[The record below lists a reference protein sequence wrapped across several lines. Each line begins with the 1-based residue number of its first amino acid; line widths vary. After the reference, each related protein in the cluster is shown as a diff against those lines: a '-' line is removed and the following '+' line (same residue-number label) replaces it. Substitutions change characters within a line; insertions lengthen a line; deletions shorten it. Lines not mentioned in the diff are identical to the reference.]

1 LRAPAAV
8 LLQVVADAQGISQ
21 HYLEQI
27 AAQLRRS
34 GFIRSV
40 RGAKGGYDY
49 AAITPLDPEVKAG
62 IEGVVD
68 VFGNPSSVHGAG
80 REAKSLLEEGRE
92 RVAGS
97 LGCRP
102 RELILTAGGTES
114 DALAI
119 LGLVLAKGKG
129 HIVSTQI
136 EHSAVLTALKN
147 LERLGFETTLL
158 APDRLGM
165 VYPEQVAE
173 ALRLDTILVSV
184 MTVNNELGTVY
195 PVREI
200 AEICRARGI
209 PFHTDA
215 VQAFGAVPSRVD
227 DLGADLVSI
236 AAHKFYGP
244 KGVGALYVWKG
255 LELFPLMPGKQEQ
268 GYRGGTENLPA
279 VYGMGLAAEKAV
291 RLLEEES
298 SRLLILRERLGR
310 GLLAVPDVEL
320 NGHPTLRSPKHVNV
334 TAKGADREGLLLNL
348 DLMGVAASSGSA
360 CASGSLE
367 PSHVLSAIGRSKAEA
382 KASVRFSL
390 GRFTTQAEID
400 AAARAFG
407 EAVGRSRVA
416 V

>member
-1 LRAPAAV
+1 M
-8 LLQVVADAQGISQ
+8 I
-21 HYLEQI
+21 YL
-27 AAQLRRS
+27 
-34 GFIRSV
+34 
-40 RGAKGGYDY
+40 DY
-49 AAITPLDPEVKAG
+49 AATTPLDPEVKAG
-62 IEGVVD
+62 LERVLE

-92 RVAGS
+92 RLARA

-119 LGLVLAKGKG
+119 LGLALAKGKG
-129 HIVSTQI
+129 HLVSTQI
-136 EHSAVLTALKN
+136 EHSAVLSGLKN
-147 LERLGFETTLL
+147 LERLGFEVTLL
-158 APDRLGM
+158 APDRWGM
-165 VYPEQVAE
+165 IYPEQVAE
-173 ALRLDTILVSV
+173 ALRPDTILVSL
-184 MTVNNELGTVY
+184 MTVNNELGTIY
-195 PVREI
+195 PVRAM

-215 VQAFGAVPSRVD
+215 VQAFGTVASRVE
-227 DLGADLVSI
+227 DLGADLISL

-244 KGVGALYVWKG
+244 KGVGALYLRKG
-255 LELFPLMPGKQEQ
+255 IELFPLMPGKQEQ
-268 GYRGGTENLPA
+268 GYRGGTENLPT

-291 RLLEEES
+291 RLLEEET
-298 SRLLILRERLGR
+298 SRLLSLRERLGR
-310 GLLAVPDVEL
+310 GLLAIPEVEL

-334 TAKGADREGLLLNL
+334 TAKGADGEGLLLNL
-348 DLMGVAASSGSA
+348 DIMGVAASSGSA

-390 GRFTTQAEID
+390 GRFTTEAEID
-400 AAARAFG
+400 AAVRVFG
-407 EAVGRSRVA
+407 EAVERSRVA

>member
-1 LRAPAAV
+1 M
-8 LLQVVADAQGISQ
+8 I
-21 HYLEQI
+21 YL
-27 AAQLRRS
+27 
-34 GFIRSV
+34 
-40 RGAKGGYDY
+40 DY
-49 AAITPLDPEVKAG
+49 AATTPLDPEVKAG
-62 IEGVVD
+62 VERVLD

-80 REAKSLLEEGRE
+80 REARRLLEEGRE
-92 RVAGS
+92 RVALA

-114 DALAI
+114 DAMAI
-119 LGLVLAKGKG
+119 LGLALAKGKG
-129 HIVSTQI
+129 HLVSTQI

-147 LERLGFETTLL
+147 LERLGFEVTLL
-158 APDRLGM
+158 PPDHFGM
-165 VYPEQVAE
+165 IAPEQVAE
-173 ALRLDTILVSV
+173 ALRPDTILVSV

-200 AEICRARGI
+200 AEVCRAQGV

-215 VQAFGAVPSRVD
+215 VQAFGTVASRVE
-227 DLGADLVSI
+227 DLGADLISI

-244 KGVGALYVWKG
+244 KGVGALYVRKG

-291 RLLEEES
+291 RVLGEES
-298 SRLLILRERLGR
+298 SRLLVLRERLER
-310 GLLAVPDVEL
+310 GLLAIPGVEL
-320 NGHPTLRSPKHVNV
+320 NGHGTLRSPKHVNV
-334 TAKGADREGLLLNL
+334 TAKGADGEGILLNL

-367 PSHVLSAIGRSKAEA
+367 PSHVLSAIGRGGADA

-390 GRFTTQAEID
+390 GRFTTEAEVD
-400 AAARAFG
+400 AAVRAFG

>member
-1 LRAPAAV
+1 M
-8 LLQVVADAQGISQ
+8 I
-21 HYLEQI
+21 YL
-27 AAQLRRS
+27 
-34 GFIRSV
+34 
-40 RGAKGGYDY
+40 DY
-49 AAITPLDPEVKAG
+49 AATTPLDPEVKAG
-62 IEGVVD
+62 LERVLE

-92 RVAGS
+92 RLARA

-119 LGLVLAKGKG
+119 LGLALAKGKG
-129 HIVSTQI
+129 HLVSTQI
-136 EHSAVLTALKN
+136 EHSAVLSGLKN
-147 LERLGFETTLL
+147 LERLGFEVTLL
-158 APDRLGM
+158 APDRWGM
-165 VYPEQVAE
+165 IYPEQVAE
-173 ALRLDTILVSV
+173 ALRPDTILVSL
-184 MTVNNELGTVY
+184 MTVNNELGTIY
-195 PVREI
+195 PVRAM

-215 VQAFGAVPSRVD
+215 VQAFGTVASRVE
-227 DLGADLVSI
+227 DLGADLISL

-244 KGVGALYVWKG
+244 KGVGALYLRKG
-255 LELFPLMPGKQEQ
+255 IELFPLMPGKQEQ

-291 RLLEEES
+291 RLLEEET
-298 SRLLILRERLGR
+298 SRLLSLRERLGR
-310 GLLAVPDVEL
+310 GLLAIPEVEL

-334 TAKGADREGLLLNL
+334 TAKGADGEGLLLNL
-348 DLMGVAASSGSA
+348 DIMGVAASSGSA

-390 GRFTTQAEID
+390 GRFTTEAEID
-400 AAARAFG
+400 AAVRVFG
-407 EAVGRSRVA
+407 VAVERSRVA

>member
-1 LRAPAAV
+1 M
-8 LLQVVADAQGISQ
+8 I
-21 HYLEQI
+21 YL
-27 AAQLRRS
+27 
-34 GFIRSV
+34 
-40 RGAKGGYDY
+40 DY
-49 AAITPLDPEVKAG
+49 AATTPLDPEVKAG
-62 IEGVVD
+62 LERVLE

-92 RVAGS
+92 RLARA

-119 LGLVLAKGKG
+119 LGLALAKGKG
-129 HIVSTQI
+129 HMVSTQI
-136 EHSAVLTALKN
+136 EHSAVLSGLKN
-147 LERLGFETTLL
+147 LERLGFEVTLL
-158 APDRLGM
+158 APDRWGM
-165 VYPEQVAE
+165 IYPEQVAE
-173 ALRLDTILVSV
+173 ALRPDTILVSL
-184 MTVNNELGTVY
+184 MTVNNELGTIY
-195 PVREI
+195 PVRAM

-215 VQAFGAVPSRVD
+215 VQAFGTVASRVE
-227 DLGADLVSI
+227 DLGADLISL

-244 KGVGALYVWKG
+244 KGVGALYLRKG
-255 LELFPLMPGKQEQ
+255 IELFPLMPGKQEQ

-291 RLLEEES
+291 RLLEEET
-298 SRLLILRERLGR
+298 SRLLSLRERLGR
-310 GLLAVPDVEL
+310 GLLAIPEVEL

-334 TAKGADREGLLLNL
+334 TAKGADGEGLLLNL
-348 DLMGVAASSGSA
+348 DIMGIATSSGSA

-390 GRFTTQAEID
+390 GRFTTEAEID
-400 AAARAFG
+400 V
-407 EAVGRSRVA
+407 AVRVFSEVVERSRVA